1 MKRLAV
7 PPTGGMAEGVGVV
20 PAPWPRASLFS
31 CPNEGEPGEVTGI
44 MWYVVQVTGGTEERM
59 AELIQSVAAPGV
71 LEECFLPRY
80 QTEIKVR
87 GEFRP
92 VEKPLLT
99 GYLFAV
105 TDDPG
110 RLARD
115 LSRLP
120 EFARVLKVGVFANV

>member
-1 MKRLAV
+1 
-7 PPTGGMAEGVGVV
+7 
-20 PAPWPRASLFS
+20 
-31 CPNEGEPGEVTGI
+31 
-44 MWYVVQVTGGTEERM
+44 MWYVVQVTGGTEGRM

-120 EFARVLKVGVFANV
+120 EFARVLKVGGAYAPLSREEEA